1 MKTFLRQLLPCVGA
15 ILLLLL
21 IGHLR
26 EAKSQEMAVQTI
38 HPEAAS
44 HHTTL
49 AAQGDIVAWEV
60 MPMAAEMGGQRIV
73 QIQADVGD
81 RVKKGQLLALLDES
95 FVKLEIDRLQAQTQ
109 QAAIALQQAKDNAE
123 RARQLQAS
131 AALPQQQIE
140 AMLAEEQ
147 SATQQVHNLQAQL
160 HSQQLRLARSRLLA
174 PDDGVVLS
182 KEVALGQ
189 VVGSGQVLFRLLR
202 QGKLEWHAR
211 VGAGD
216 VARIT
221 PGMKATLHVGK
232 DSIHGTVRTIQPDM
246 NSRTREAQV
255 YVSLDAEAAH
265 GLLPGMFARGSFD
278 LGVQQAWRV
287 PHAAVVMRDARSM
300 VWKVEDSGLV
310 RALPV
315 AIVAQ
320 TADYMLLS
328 GIGAADAIVARGGEF
343 LAEGERVAVL
353 AQ

>member
-1 MKTFLRQLLPCVGA
+1 MKTILRQLLPLVGA
-15 ILLLLL
+15 ILFLLL

-26 EAKSQEMAVQTI
+26 EAKSQEMAVHTI

-44 HHTTL
+44 HSATL

-73 QIQADVGD
+73 QIHADVGD
-81 RVKKGQLLALLDES
+81 KVKKGQLLALLDES
-95 FVKLEIDRLQAQTQ
+95 FVKLEIDRLRAQTQ

-131 AALPQQQIE
+131 SALPQQQIE

-147 SATQQVHNLQAQL
+147 SAAQQVANLQAQL
-160 HSQQLRLARSRLLA
+160 HSQQLRLARSRLVA

-202 QGKLEWHAR
+202 QGRLEWHAR
-211 VGAGD
+211 VGADD
-216 VARIT
+216 VAHIS
-221 PGMKATLHVGK
+221 PGMKATLHLGQEG
-232 DSIHGTVRTIQPDM
+232 IQGTVRTIQPDM
-246 NSRTREAQV
+246 NSHTREAQV
-255 YVSLDAEAAH
+255 YVSLDAQAAH

-278 LGVQQAWRV
+278 LGAQQAWRV
-287 PHAAVVMRDARSM
+287 PHAAVVMRDAQSM
-300 VWKVEDSGLV
+300 VWKVEGNGLV
-310 RALPV
+310 RAQPV
-315 AIVAQ
+315 TIVAQ
-320 TADYMLLS
+320 TADYLLLS
-328 GIGAADAIVARGGEF
+328 GISAADTIVARGGEF
-343 LAEGERVAVL
+343 LADGERVSIL